1 MERLTNDKGQY
12 AYKAGM
18 SEDFVWADSDE
29 EARTILDNPRVLT
42 VATRGTNPSVSWLVL
57 DSD

>member
-12 AYKAGM
+12 AYKA
-18 SEDFVWADSDE
+18 SVSQDFVWADSDE
-29 EARTILDNPRVLT
+29 EARTILDNPRVLE

-57 DSD
+57 SN